1 MIRQPAVAGRF
12 YPSDKGELARQ
23 VESFLAAP
31 AAPEK
36 PARRRAIACMLPH
49 AGYMYSG
56 HVAGAVLA
64 AVDLPR
70 RFIILCPRHT
80 REGQPLA
87 ILGDGAWRTPLGDAP
102 IDAELAAALRRA
114 CPMLQ
119 EDAAAHR
126 FEHAIEVEIPFLQHA
141 APGFRF
147 VPIVLGVD
155 RFPILE
161 ELAGAMARVLRDAAT
176 RGEPPVMLIASS
188 DMNHYEP
195 DDVTRSKDARAIER
209 LLALDGRGLHE
220 TVRREGITMCGYAP
234 ATVMLLAAKALGA
247 TRAELIRYATSGD
260 INGDRD
266 EVVGYAGIVIE

>member
-12 YPSDKGELARQ
+12 YPSDAGELARQ
-23 VESFLAAP
+23 VASFLAA
-31 AAPEK
+31 ADASK
-36 PARRRAIACMLPH
+36 QSARRRAIACMLPH

-80 REGQPLA
+80 HEGQPLA
-87 ILGDGAWRTPLGDAP
+87 ILSQGAWRTPLGDAP
-102 IDAELAAALRRA
+102 LDSELAAALRRA

-126 FEHAIEVEIPFLQHA
+126 FEHAIEVEIPFLQQA
-141 APGFRF
+141 APEFRF

-155 RFPILE
+155 RLPILE
-161 ELAGAMARVLRDAAT
+161 ELASAIARVLRESTA
-176 RGEPPVMLIASS
+176 RGNEPVMIIASS

-209 LLALDGRGLHE
+209 ILALDGRGLHE

-234 ATVMLLAAKALGA
+234 ATVMLLAAKELGA
-247 TRAELIRYATSGD
+247 ARAELIRYATSGD

-266 EVVGYAGIVIE
+266 EVVGYAGILIE